1 MPELPEVETIKN
13 LLTPQLVGKK
23 IIRIDVLRE
32 KTILG
37 LASEFKNALENET
50 FTSIT
55 RIGKYLIFH
64 LTNNKVFI
72 SHLRMEGKYF
82 QYKIEE
88 ENTKHARVVFILD
101 DGNKTLDC
109 GNDRHN
115 PFFVVTMTPDRL
127 FKPK

>member
-13 LLTPQLVGKK
+13 LLKPQLLGKK
-23 IIRIDVLRE
+23 ILRIDVLRE

-37 LASEFKNALENET
+37 DATTFKNELENET
-50 FTSIT
+50 FIDIS

-64 LTNNKVFI
+64 LTNDKVFI

-88 ENTKHARVVFILD
+88 LE
-101 DGNKTLDC
+101 
-109 GNDRHN
+109 
-115 PFFVVTMTPDRL
+115 
-127 FKPK
+127 